1 MISEPV
7 HGFDSYTKANAGFSL
22 SDDFPEPIAELDAAL
37 RAAAGRPCEATY
49 ARDAKGTIWA
59 LYTVGDASGVFDGK
73 SLVWDHSDPE
83 EFQDRLII
91 FTHIRGY
98 KPWQK

>member
-22 SDDFPEPIAELDAAL
+22 SDDFPEPVAELDAAL
-37 RAAAGRPCEATY
+37 MAAAGKPCQATY

-59 LYTVGDASGVFDGK
+59 LYTVGDASGVFNGE
-73 SLVWDHSDPE
+73 SLVWEHSDRE
-83 EFQDRLII
+83 LFLDRLNI
-91 FTHIRGY
+91 FTAIRSF